1 MISDDFDPKRVLE
14 VLEKRAVNY
23 VLIGGIGSAL
33 YGLPSP
39 TFDIDICPDPAGD
52 NLERLA
58 IALNELGAQEWDPR
72 KEVGVPRDWSAAM
85 LAGDG
90 LWILVT
96 DAGPLDLVFVPEG
109 TSGYG
114 EISLNKV
121 IFDLDGQMIPVASLE
136 DIIRSK
142 EAAKRPKD
150 VAHLPALHRLQ
161 ELRDRQQGWN
171 DPGP

>member
-1 MISDDFDPKRVLE
+1 MNAERQ
-14 VLEKRAVNY
+14 
-23 VLIGGIGSAL
+23 SAD
-33 YGLPSP
+33 SR
-39 TFDIDICPDPAGD
+39 TA
-52 NLERLA
+52 E
-58 IALNELGAQEWDPR
+58 
-72 KEVGVPRDWSAAM
+72 SASGRC
-85 LAGDG
+85 L
-90 LWILVT
+90 L
-96 DAGPLDLVFVPEG
+96 PEG

-161 ELRDRQQGWN
+161 ELRGRQQGWN